1 MTSNIES
8 KVPRYGSQHRTS
20 LSYAPVHSPMR
31 HATWTCSVAP
41 VQNTPRGLGDNGRL
55 GEGEVLEVDGVLR
68 GAGVRP
74 VYEIAFNETHG
85 SGHVSTGDTLYG
97 RVEVIEGLALDNLSA
112 DLAANTERREATL
125 DDDDAV
131 IERQKM

>member
-1 MTSNIES
+1 MTRNIS
-8 KVPRYGSQHRTS
+8 LDSPRRDALPAPYRYRPRTLHAS
-20 LSYAPVHSPMR
+20 RPAHSR
-31 HATWTCSVAP
+31 LVAP
-41 VQNTPRGLGDNGRL
+41 VESTLGSLDDDGGVR
-55 GEGEVLEVDGVLR
+55 EREVLEVDGVLR

-85 SGHVSTGDTLYG
+85 SGHVSTGDTFYG